1 MDIDFSKHSE
11 SEIYFLMTQSI
22 IPRPVAWI
30 LTENISGNFNLAPF
44 SYFTAVSSAP
54 PLLLFSIGT
63 KNGGQQKDTSI
74 NFLREKRC
82 VIHIAHEQQLD
93 TLNQSAANLPYG
105 ESEVDANQL
114 TLETWPQAGMPRLK
128 DAPLAMACD
137 LYRHDVI
144 GDAGQ
149 NIFYAQVKHLYA
161 ADNCIRR
168 SGERLLIDSAAVA
181 PVARLGAGEYAAL
194 GVRHTLKR
202 PD

>member
-1 MDIDFSKHSE
+1 MDIDFSKYSDN
-11 SEIYFLMTQSI
+11 EIYFLMTQCI

-30 LTENISGNFNLAPF
+30 LTENTGGNFNLAPF

-63 KNGGQQKDTSI
+63 KNDGQQKDTSV

-82 VIHIAHEQQLD
+82 VIHIAHEQQLHA
-93 TLNQSAANLPYG
+93 LNQSAANLPYG
-105 ESEVDANQL
+105 ESELDANQL
-114 TLETWPQAGMPRLK
+114 TLQAWPQAGMPKLQ
-128 DAPLAMACD
+128 DAPLALACD

-144 GDAGQ
+144 GDEGQ
-149 NIFYAQVKHLYA
+149 NIFYAQIKHLFV
-161 ADNCIRR
+161 ADNCICR

-181 PVARLGAGEYAAL
+181 PVARLGAGEYATL